1 MSGKG
6 NELLHIPVAPGADL
20 HWALSPDGS
29 QIGILQSDWDSEEI
43 RLFQV
48 RGGKSRAISVQGYSQ
63 LRSLDWA
70 SDSNSVFVGTSGPG
84 GATLLHIDLAGK
96 AQAIWQQSQPLN
108 TWGIPSPDGRHIAIF
123 GTSAEANVWMI
134 DNP

>member
-1 MSGKG
+1 MGRCLPTARKWAYSTVTGTQTRSDFFSCA
-6 NELLHIPVAPGADL
+6 EARVARF
-20 HWALSPDGS
+20 HS
-29 QIGILQSDWDSEEI
+29 
-43 RLFQV
+43 
-48 RGGKSRAISVQGYSQ
+48 QGYSQ

-84 GATLLHIDLAGK
+84 GATLLHIDLAGN

>member
-1 MSGKG
+1 MGRCLRTARKLAYSTVTGTQTRSDFFRCA
-6 NELLHIPVAPGADL
+6 EARVARFQSRGIVSFDL
-20 HWALSPDGS
+20 S
-29 QIGILQSDWDSEEI
+29 IG
-43 RLFQV
+43 
-48 RGGKSRAISVQGYSQ
+48 
-63 LRSLDWA
+63 LRTRH
-70 SDSNSVFVGTSGPG
+70 SVFVGTSGPR

-123 GTSAEANVWMI
+123 GTSAEADVWMI

>member
-6 NELLHIPVAPGADL
+6 TELLHILVAPGADL
-20 HWALSPDGS
+20 YWALSPDGS

-48 RGGKSRAISVQGYSQ
+48 RGGKSRTISVQGYSQ

-70 SDSNSVFVGTSGPG
+70 SDSNSAFVGTSGPG
-84 GATLLHIDLAGK
+84 GATLLHMAWPAK
-96 AQAIWQQSQPLN
+96 HKP
-108 TWGIPSPDGRHIAIF
+108 F
-123 GTSAEANVWMI
+123 GSNLSR
-134 DNP
+134 